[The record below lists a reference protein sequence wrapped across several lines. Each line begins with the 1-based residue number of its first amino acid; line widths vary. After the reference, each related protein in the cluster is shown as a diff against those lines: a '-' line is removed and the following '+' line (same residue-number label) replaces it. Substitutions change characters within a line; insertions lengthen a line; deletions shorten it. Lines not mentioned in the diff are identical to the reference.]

1 MKLNSPFCKI
11 PIYNKVCDMKQ
22 NITKYLGLQLMALAL
37 LPASSSIVHAQS
49 PVAQE
54 PVVVDTPFVHD
65 PVMACENGTYYLY
78 CTGHGITQMTSTD
91 CKHWTIVP
99 QGVLKNSEI
108 PAWTHDSVPGF
119 TTHIWAPDVIR
130 FKNKWYLA
138 YSCSTFGKNTS
149 AIGLLSNTSLSDKD
163 GWKDEGCLV
172 ASKGDRDNWN
182 AIDPNFIVDEK
193 GTPWLTWGSFWDGI
207 QMIKLDK
214 KTMHVKKGAKPQ
226 TIARRHAVGDASAEP
241 NPTSKFAGTNAIE
254 APFIMKHGG
263 YYYLF
268 VSWDY
273 CCRGIKS
280 NYRVAVGRP
289 AYNVNIKIFNDL
301 QHTITGWPGGKP
313 NADDTY
319 RPERAKPFPKRV
331 VIFSPHPDDDVISMG
346 GTLRRLVQQ
355 GHEVHVAYETSGNIA
370 VGDEEV
376 VRFMHFINGF
386 NQLFDDKEGRR
397 YGYTR
402 HPDH

>member
-1 MKLNSPFCKI
+1 MKYFGI
-11 PIYNKVCDMKQ
+11 VAIAM
-22 NITKYLGLQLMALAL
+22 MLA
-37 LPASSSIVHAQS
+37 PAESRAQQ
-49 PVAQE
+49 PL
-54 PVVVDTPFVHD
+54 VVDTPFVHD
-65 PVMACENGTYYLY
+65 PVMAYENGKYYLY

-91 CKHWTIVP
+91 RKHWTIVP

-193 GTPWLTWGSFWDGI
+193 GNPWLTWGSFWDGI

-226 TIARRHAVGDASAEP
+226 TIARRHAVGDTSAEP

-273 CCRGIKS
+273 CCPIEYFRDFSQTMMFFGFLSRVQSKQQTPVGPAPIIKTVS
-280 NYRVAVGRP
+280 
-289 AYNVNIKIFNDL
+289 
-301 QHTITGWPGGKP
+301 
-313 NADDTY
+313 
-319 RPERAKPFPKRV
+319 
-331 VIFSPHPDDDVISMG
+331 SSVISDI
-346 GTLRRLVQQ
+346 LVAQNP
-355 GHEVHVAYETSGNIA
+355 VARMSPTKSACSSLTESGILFKP
-370 VGDEEV
+370 V
-376 VRFMHFINGF
+376 VA
-386 NQLFDDKEGRR
+386 
-397 YGYTR
+397 
-402 HPDH
+402 